1 MNLSESLKEI
11 LKNQGV
17 FEGMNFTP
25 PRFRSDFVAV
35 GNQSFTMKDL
45 QQKASR
51 LYLDSGCMFRSE
63 SPPLFS
69 NSMRISLDDNNRKKT
84 VEIVMTTPVSCS
96 MNTVSNLIW
105 KELHNT
111 RQYPDKWYETAQGKQ
126 SNFMEKKYVIFLRKQ
141 AETRKLSGM
150 QFGCRFDEP
159 NRTVFTLA
167 DIMVLTTTSL
177 QFNIH
182 SWIVVTPS
190 ASDPLNSSVVH
201 MRAQLS
207 VHCMEGIFPCAE
219 DVGEIQDLV
228 LTDIGNRF
236 RLHMQYVQNWL
247 VEETERLR
255 ARIDTV

>member
-84 VEIVMTTPVSCS
+84 
-96 MNTVSNLIW
+96 W
-105 KELHNT
+105 
-111 RQYPDKWYETAQGKQ
+111 
-126 SNFMEKKYVIFLRKQ
+126 
-141 AETRKLSGM
+141 KLS
-150 QFGCRFDEP
+150 
-159 NRTVFTLA
+159 
-167 DIMVLTTTSL
+167 
-177 QFNIH
+177 
-182 SWIVVTPS
+182 
-190 ASDPLNSSVVH
+190 
-201 MRAQLS
+201 
-207 VHCMEGIFPCAE
+207 
-219 DVGEIQDLV
+219 
-228 LTDIGNRF
+228 
-236 RLHMQYVQNWL
+236 
-247 VEETERLR
+247 
-255 ARIDTV
+255 